1 MDDRGSDCPPYDP
14 ALALGSWA
22 WGIRGYICG
31 RVALQGGDPDKL
43 SLRQFLDVAYV
54 LLVDQYR
61 HLGDQVPLHIAR
73 KATDELL
80 ESQWD
85 GEAPPPELD
94 GTPTAA
100 DNDAALAGLMAQMQG
115 ING

>member
-1 MDDRGSDCPPYDP
+1 
-14 ALALGSWA
+14 
-22 WGIRGYICG
+22 
-31 RVALQGGDPDKL
+31 
-43 SLRQFLDVAYV
+43 V

-85 GEAPPPELD
+85 GETPPPPELD
-94 GTPTAA
+94 GAPTAA
-100 DNDAALAGLMAQMQG
+100 DNDAALRDLMTKMGG
-115 ING
+115 ISG

>member
-1 MDDRGSDCPPYDP
+1 MDDRGSDRPPYEP

-22 WGIRGYICG
+22 WGIRGYISG

-43 SLRQFLDVAYV
+43 SLRHFLDIAYV

-80 ESQWD
+80 ESQWEN
-85 GEAPPPELD
+85 GEMPEL
-94 GTPTAA
+94 PAPIVA
-100 DNDAALAGLMAQMQG
+100 SENDAALEALMAQMGG
-115 ING
+115 IK